1 MVQGIGGELHA
12 IRKAIVEVPQ
22 KRPGIRPRP
31 LAHTKCRNQLTFCI
45 NRNINPLIS
54 DFRRVNVTQMATF
67 FLHEAPQLINLQ
79 IFAGKISHSII
90 HQTRTVF
97 ASDNKQPHD
106 GVAIQAREPFC
117 AANRATFNKTLN
129 RTDHRIGFRQ
139 HHVPRQLRVR
149 FAESRFAGIAAP
161 ALNPV
166 LTEVPKSLASLT
178 LASEAGHG
186 LSPLAFCGEKPQN
199 QFGSRSWLTPRFGL
213 APAKA
218 ATDAGALIS
227 DYGLR
232 WNNGYFHRWTV
243 SSETNHNH
251 NLHCVPPFYRAVL
264 VTLRRLYLA
273 PKSFL
278 SARQISQKCHHGFAD
293 INSLITAKPITC
305 LSTSNNLRLHFIWN
319 HSLQCRSNRCQTA
332 RTANPKANA
341 RQIVSDFR
349 RGKPL
354 SVTRL
359 QGHQNALFEAAFRT
373 LNLLSEFCHLPLLC
387 RREHVEDGL
396 NALSEFCEFDFD
408 SFLLLDQIRMA
419 SNQTHEHLV
428 VINRFHERI
437 VQQYV

>member
-1 MVQGIGGELHA
+1 
-12 IRKAIVEVPQ
+12 
-22 KRPGIRPRP
+22 
-31 LAHTKCRNQLTFCI
+31 
-45 NRNINPLIS
+45 
-54 DFRRVNVTQMATF
+54 
-67 FLHEAPQLINLQ
+67 LINLQ

-213 APAKA
+213 APTPVSAE
-218 ATDAGALIS
+218 AGALNQQLS
-227 DYGLR
+227 HYGGLIAIL
-232 WNNGYFHRWTV
+232 GLLSV
-243 SSETNHNH
+243 QPLS
-251 NLHCVPPFYRAVL
+251 AD
-264 VTLRRLYLA
+264 TLRGLYLT

-278 SARQISQKCHHGFAD
+278 ALGCRFLEASA
-293 INSLITAKPITC
+293 C
-305 LSTSNNLRLHFIWN
+305 LKLFFPS
-319 HSLQCRSNRCQTA
+319 
-332 RTANPKANA
+332 
-341 RQIVSDFR
+341 R
-349 RGKPL
+349 RGSYP
-354 SVTRL
+354 SVT
-359 QGHQNALFEAAFRT
+359 
-373 LNLLSEFCHLPLLC
+373 
-387 RREHVEDGL
+387 
-396 NALSEFCEFDFD
+396 
-408 SFLLLDQIRMA
+408 SF
-419 SNQTHEHLV
+419 
-428 VINRFHERI
+428 
-437 VQQYV
+437 